1 MTAIAKLAPEHSS
14 LESSYY
20 GEDIREAAS
29 LMISGLKRVRE
40 NKEVAYVLRE
50 NHDEHLYISHE
61 FSGLLCKILSHIE
74 EGGEVTLAPNTK
86 LFTTHEAADIL
97 NVPIEYLKQLISE
110 GSISIIDDKDNQLI
124 EARSLF
130 AFKRSRDKES
140 DEAFKQLIS
149 LTRDF
154 Y

>member
-1 MTAIAKLAPEHSS
+1 MTEIAKLAPEYSS
-14 LESSYY
+14 LEPSYS
-20 GEDIREAAS
+20 GEDIRESVS
-29 LMISGLKRVRE
+29 LMISALKRVGG
-40 NKEVAYVLRE
+40 NKDVAYVLKE

-61 FSGLLCKILSHIE
+61 LLRLLCKILGHIE
-74 EGGEVTLAPNTK
+74 EGGEVNLAPNTR

-97 NVPIEYLKQLISE
+97 NVPMEYLKQLISE
-110 GSISIIDDKDNQLI
+110 GIISVKDNKDNQLI
-124 EARSLF
+124 EAGSLF

-140 DEAFKQLIS
+140 DEAFKQLIN